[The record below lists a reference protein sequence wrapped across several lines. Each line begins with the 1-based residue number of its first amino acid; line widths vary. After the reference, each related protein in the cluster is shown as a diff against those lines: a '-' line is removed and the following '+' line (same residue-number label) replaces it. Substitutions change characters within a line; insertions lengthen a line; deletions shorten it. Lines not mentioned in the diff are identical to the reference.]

1 MSKTN
6 YFMTKETILSGIDSY
21 NKKLAEAEDYYKDH
35 LQDNLKRIKEKSQK
49 IEEFASGKYDS
60 ELASNIIDDYILTKD
75 NTKELKKAGKKVRDF
90 TMDRKADLELSKES
104 EEVFKNLDQSIS
116 KTNNFIKKSLG
127 EAYDALSYA
136 NSAAIASAK
145 ALGLSTGE
153 KSFRYEFYNPDIY
166 KLTHAGPDFMSN
178 MFTAYLSNTSWAKNS
193 EITQRASK
201 TGAKYQESEIN
212 KVFAFRVVSLN
223 LPRLAAKEGQTFTF
237 ANQQIKKVSAISSNE
252 YRGSITVRLDNKLGI
267 WFLDTVGGASQGS
280 FGQDD
285 TIETVYPKVFFPN
298 GAFSYGNN
306 LGDETTADNS
316 FDHFWFPSSAEE
328 SVVSKGRKKAY
339 GNRQNLIVSMS
350 NIGGFRPD
358 DIMTLV
364 EWIKESKIE
373 AQGLQ
378 KWLDALNTTFEEDQ
392 VSLQESPYALSY
404 KNANFG
410 RNIYPV
416 YIFKNIRFINK
427 PSISLN
433 RDNSDTVDIQ
443 FDFIYNQVIK
453 AFGKVKVS
461 RA

>member
-1 MSKTN
+1 
-6 YFMTKETILSGIDSY
+6 MTKETISNGVDSY
-21 NKKLAEAEDYYKDH
+21 NKKLAEAEDYYKGH
-35 LQDNLKRIKEKSQK
+35 LQDNLKRIKETSQK
-49 IEEFASGKYDS
+49 IEEFASGKYDD
-60 ELASNIIDDYILTKD
+60 EIASNIIDDYILTKD
-75 NTKELKKAGKKVRDF
+75 NTKELKKAGKKVKDF

-136 NSAAIASAK
+136 KSATLAGAK

-201 TGAKYQESEIN
+201 TGTKYQESEIN

-237 ANQQIKKVSAISSNE
+237 ANQQIKKISAISSNE

-285 TIETVYPKVFFPN
+285 TIETIYPKVFFPN
-298 GAFSYGNN
+298 GSFSYGQN
-306 LGDETTADNS
+306 LDDEANVDAS
-316 FDHFWFPSSAEE
+316 FDDFWFPSSTKEPIIE
-328 SVVSKGRKKAY
+328 GRTKAY

-358 DIMTLV
+358 DIMTLI

-378 KWLDALNTTFEEDQ
+378 KWLDALNTSFEEDQ
-392 VSLQESPYALSY
+392 VSLQESPFALSY
-404 KNANFG
+404 EKANQA

-416 YIFKNIRFINK
+416 YVFKNVRFINK
-427 PSISLN
+427 PSITLN
-433 RDNSDTVDIQ
+433 RDSSDTIDVQ

-461 RA
+461 KAQIS

>member
-1 MSKTN
+1 
-6 YFMTKETILSGIDSY
+6 MTKETISNGVDSY
-21 NKKLAEAEDYYKDH
+21 NKKLAEAEDYYKGH
-35 LQDNLKRIKEKSQK
+35 LQDNLKRIKETSQK
-49 IEEFASGKYDS
+49 IEEFASGKYDD
-60 ELASNIIDDYILTKD
+60 EIASNIIDDYILTKD
-75 NTKELKKAGKKVRDF
+75 NTKELKKAGKKVKDF

-104 EEVFKNLDQSIS
+104 EEVFKNLDQSIN

-136 NSAAIASAK
+136 KSATLAGAK

-237 ANQQIKKVSAISSNE
+237 ANQQIKKISAISSNE

-298 GAFSYGNN
+298 GASSYGNN
-306 LGDETTADNS
+306 LGDETNAANS

-328 SVVSKGRKKAY
+328 SVINKGRKKVY

-378 KWLDALNTTFEEDQ
+378 KWLDALNATFEEDQ

-404 KNANFG
+404 ENANFG

-416 YIFKNIRFINK
+416 YIFKNVRFINK

-433 RDNSDTVDIQ
+433 RDNSDTIDVQ

-461 RA
+461 KAQIS

>member
-1 MSKTN
+1 MSKG
-6 YFMTKETILSGIDSY
+6 TILTDASSY
-21 NKKLAEAEDYYKDH
+21 NKALAEAENYHKGH
-35 LQDNLKRIKEKSQK
+35 LQDNLKRIKEKNQK
-49 IEEFASGKYDS
+49 IEEFASGKYD
-60 ELASNIIDDYILTKD
+60 EITSNVD
-75 NTKELKKAGKKVRDF
+75 KVF
-90 TMDRKADLELSKES
+90 QTI
-104 EEVFKNLDQSIS
+104 DQSIS

-127 EAYDALSYA
+127 EAYNALS
-136 NSAAIASAK
+136 SAK
-145 ALGLSTGE
+145 NVALAGAEALGLSTGE
-153 KSFRYEFYNPDIY
+153 KSFSYEFYNPDIY

-201 TGAKYQESEIN
+201 TGAKYRESEIN

-223 LPRLAAKEGQTFTF
+223 LPKLAAKEGQTFTF
-237 ANQQIKKVSAISSNE
+237 ANQQVKKISAISANE
-252 YRGSITVRLDNKLGI
+252 YRGSITVRLDNKLGM
-267 WFLDTVGGASQGS
+267 WFLDTVGGTSQGS

-298 GAFSYGNN
+298 GSFSYGQN
-306 LGDETTADNS
+306 LDDEANVDAS
-316 FDHFWFPSSAEE
+316 FDDFWFPSSTKEPIIE
-328 SVVSKGRKKAY
+328 GRTKAY

-358 DIMTLV
+358 DIMTLI

-378 KWLDALNTTFEEDQ
+378 KWLDALNASFEEDQ
-392 VSLQESPYALSY
+392 VSLQESPFALSY
-404 KNANFG
+404 EKANQA

-416 YIFKNIRFINK
+416 YVFKNVRFINK
-427 PSISLN
+427 PSITLN
-433 RDNSDTVDIQ
+433 RDSSDTIDVQ

-461 RA
+461 KAQTS

>member
-1 MSKTN
+1 MSKG
-6 YFMTKETILSGIDSY
+6 TILTDANSY
-21 NKKLAEAEDYYKDH
+21 NKALAEAENYHKDH
-35 LQDNLKRIKEKSQK
+35 LQDNLKRIKEKNQK
-49 IEEFASGKYDS
+49 IEEFASGKYD
-60 ELASNIIDDYILTKD
+60 EITSNVD
-75 NTKELKKAGKKVRDF
+75 KVF
-90 TMDRKADLELSKES
+90 QTI
-104 EEVFKNLDQSIS
+104 DQSIS

-127 EAYDALSYA
+127 EAYNALS
-136 NSAAIASAK
+136 SAK
-145 ALGLSTGE
+145 NIALAGAEALGLSTGE
-153 KSFRYEFYNPDIY
+153 KSFSYEFYNPDIY

-201 TGAKYQESEIN
+201 TGAKYKESEIN

-223 LPRLAAKEGQTFTF
+223 LPKLAAKEGQTFTF
-237 ANQQIKKVSAISSNE
+237 ANQQVKKISAISAND
-252 YRGSITVRLDNKLGI
+252 YRGSITVRLDNKLGM

-298 GAFSYGNN
+298 GSFSYGQN
-306 LGDETTADNS
+306 LDDEANVDAS
-316 FDHFWFPSSAEE
+316 FDDFWFPSSTKEPIIE
-328 SVVSKGRKKAY
+328 GRKKAY

-358 DIMTLV
+358 DIMTLI

-378 KWLDALNTTFEEDQ
+378 KWLDALNASFEEDQ
-392 VSLQESPYALSY
+392 VSLQESPFALSY
-404 KNANFG
+404 EKANQA

-416 YIFKNIRFINK
+416 YVFKNVRFINK
-427 PSISLN
+427 PSITLN
-433 RDNSDTVDIQ
+433 RDSSDTIDVQ

-461 RA
+461 KAQIS

>member
-1 MSKTN
+1 MSKG
-6 YFMTKETILSGIDSY
+6 TILTDANSY
-21 NKKLAEAEDYYKDH
+21 NKALAEAENYYKDH
-35 LQDNLKRIKEKSQK
+35 LQDNLKRIKEKNQK
-49 IEEFASGKYDS
+49 IEEFASGKYD
-60 ELASNIIDDYILTKD
+60 EITSNV
-75 NTKELKKAGKKVRDF
+75 EKVF
-90 TMDRKADLELSKES
+90 QTI
-104 EEVFKNLDQSIS
+104 DQSIS

-127 EAYDALSYA
+127 EAYNALS
-136 NSAAIASAK
+136 SAK
-145 ALGLSTGE
+145 NVALAGAEALGLSTGE
-153 KSFRYEFYNPDIY
+153 KSFSYEFYNPDIY

-201 TGAKYQESEIN
+201 TGAKYRESEIN

-223 LPRLAAKEGQTFTF
+223 LPKLAAKEGQTFTF
-237 ANQQIKKVSAISSNE
+237 ANQQVKKISAISANE
-252 YRGSITVRLDNKLGI
+252 YRGSITVRLDNKLGM

-285 TIETVYPKVFFPN
+285 TIETIYPKVFFPN
-298 GAFSYGNN
+298 GSFSYGQN
-306 LGDETTADNS
+306 LDDEANVDAS
-316 FDHFWFPSSAEE
+316 FDDFWFPSSTKEPIIE
-328 SVVSKGRKKAY
+328 GRNKAY

-358 DIMTLV
+358 DIMTLI

-378 KWLDALNTTFEEDQ
+378 KWLDALNASFEEDQ
-392 VSLQESPYALSY
+392 VSLQESPFALSY
-404 KNANFG
+404 EKANQA

-416 YIFKNIRFINK
+416 YVFKNVRFINK
-427 PSISLN
+427 PSITLN
-433 RDNSDTVDIQ
+433 RDSSDTIDVQ

-461 RA
+461 KAQIS

>member
-1 MSKTN
+1 MSKG
-6 YFMTKETILSGIDSY
+6 TILTDANSY
-21 NKKLAEAEDYYKDH
+21 NKALAEAENYYKDH
-35 LQDNLKRIKEKSQK
+35 LQDNLKRIKEKNQK
-49 IEEFASGKYDS
+49 IEEFASGKYD
-60 ELASNIIDDYILTKD
+60 EITSNV
-75 NTKELKKAGKKVRDF
+75 EKVF
-90 TMDRKADLELSKES
+90 QTI
-104 EEVFKNLDQSIS
+104 DQSIS

-127 EAYDALSYA
+127 EAYNALS
-136 NSAAIASAK
+136 SAK
-145 ALGLSTGE
+145 NVALAGAEALGLSTGE
-153 KSFRYEFYNPDIY
+153 KSFSYEFYNPDIY

-201 TGAKYQESEIN
+201 TGAKYRESEIN

-223 LPRLAAKEGQTFTF
+223 LPKLAAKEGQTFTF
-237 ANQQIKKVSAISSNE
+237 ANQQVKKISAISANE
-252 YRGSITVRLDNKLGI
+252 YRGSITVRLDNKLGM

-285 TIETVYPKVFFPN
+285 TIETIYPKVFFPN
-298 GAFSYGNN
+298 GSFSYGQN
-306 LGDETTADNS
+306 LDDEANVDAS
-316 FDHFWFPSSAEE
+316 FDDFWFPSSTKEPIIE
-328 SVVSKGRKKAY
+328 GRNKAY

-358 DIMTLV
+358 DIMTLI

-378 KWLDALNTTFEEDQ
+378 KWLDALNASFEEDQ
-392 VSLQESPYALSY
+392 VSLQESSFALSY
-404 KNANFG
+404 EKANQA

-416 YIFKNIRFINK
+416 YVFKNVRFINK
-427 PSISLN
+427 PSITLN
-433 RDNSDTVDIQ
+433 RDSSDTIDVQ

-461 RA
+461 KAQIS

>member
-1 MSKTN
+1 MSKG
-6 YFMTKETILSGIDSY
+6 TILTDASSY
-21 NKKLAEAEDYYKDH
+21 NKALAEAENYHKGH
-35 LQDNLKRIKEKSQK
+35 LQDNLKRIKEKNQK
-49 IEEFASGKYDS
+49 IEEFASGKYD
-60 ELASNIIDDYILTKD
+60 EITSNVD
-75 NTKELKKAGKKVRDF
+75 KVF
-90 TMDRKADLELSKES
+90 QTI
-104 EEVFKNLDQSIS
+104 DQSIS

-127 EAYDALSYA
+127 EAYNALS
-136 NSAAIASAK
+136 SAK
-145 ALGLSTGE
+145 NVALAGAEALGLSTGE
-153 KSFRYEFYNPDIY
+153 KSFSYEFYNPDIY

-201 TGAKYQESEIN
+201 TGAKYRESEIN

-223 LPRLAAKEGQTFTF
+223 LPKLAAKEGQTFTF
-237 ANQQIKKVSAISSNE
+237 ANQQVKKISAISANE
-252 YRGSITVRLDNKLGI
+252 YRGSITVRLDNKLGM
-267 WFLDTVGGASQGS
+267 WFLDTVGGTSQGS

-298 GAFSYGNN
+298 GSFSYGQN
-306 LGDETTADNS
+306 LDDEANVDAS
-316 FDHFWFPSSAEE
+316 FDDFWFPSSTKEPIIE
-328 SVVSKGRKKAY
+328 GRTKAY

-358 DIMTLV
+358 DIMTLI

-378 KWLDALNTTFEEDQ
+378 KWLDALNTSFEEDQ
-392 VSLQESPYALSY
+392 VSLQESPFALSY
-404 KNANFG
+404 EKANQA

-416 YIFKNIRFINK
+416 YVFKNVRFINK
-427 PSISLN
+427 PSITLN
-433 RDNSDTVDIQ
+433 RDSSDTIDVQ

-461 RA
+461 KAQTS